1 MKIEILSEKDNP
13 LLKRKEVLVSID
25 YNGKST
31 ISRSELQKM
40 FSDQFKADIESVE
53 ISKILSEAGMP
64 MGKAWI
70 KLWKNKKVP
79 IYSEKKKGGKP
90 AEEKPKEDKKE

>member
-40 FSDQFKADIESVE
+40 FSDQFKADITSVE
-53 ISKILSEAGMP
+53 ISKILSEGGLP

-79 IYSEKKKGGKP
+79 IYSEEKKGSKP

>member
-13 LLKRKEVLVSID
+13 LLKRKEVVVSID
-25 YNGKST
+25 FNGKST
-31 ISRSELQKM
+31 ISRADLQKM
-40 FSDQFKADIESVE
+40 FSDQFKTAIESVE

-64 MGKAWI
+64 FGKAWV
-70 KLWKNKKVP
+70 KLWKEKKIPV
-79 IYSEKKKGGKP
+79 YSEEKKGDKP